1 MNRLVNILILFSA
14 VLFIVSCSESVI
26 EEPKELDYYMKFYG
40 NYYKDQLFDIKI
52 TPDEETIIAGYRDI
66 DDSRED
72 AWIIKTDVF
81 GMVEWEK
88 VFTGE
93 NNYRGY
99 GLYISNSIYYA
110 GYEKLSGNIQKGFLC
125 RYSFEG
131 NLIDS
136 ISFDIDADEVK
147 DIKFLTQSSALRF
160 IAHISKDNSDE
171 IYIYEISSENN
182 LSLISTNKLYNFLED
197 RLYFYEQPGGDLFL
211 TGTFKEVDHPE
222 NTDIM
227 VSRLVDDN
235 IVWSYSYGNEGVTE
249 KSSGIIQQND
259 SLYVGATVVNA
270 SNGNKVNLIKMDGS
284 GLNHD
289 WSEINLSGNNTS
301 YSMIV
306 NQDKEFVFTGE
317 RKIDN
322 QTSYVFMARTSLSG
336 KVILEK
342 MYGNQGF
349 SQGKFVLN
357 LDGNNKGFV
366 IAGNISTNTQNDAN
380 DIIVIKVN
388 ELGEWIY

>member
-125 RYSFEG
+125 RYY
-131 NLIDS
+131 LS
-136 ISFDIDADEVK
+136 I
-147 DIKFLTQSSALRF
+147 
-160 IAHISKDNSDE
+160 
-171 IYIYEISSENN
+171 
-182 LSLISTNKLYNFLED
+182 
-197 RLYFYEQPGGDLFL
+197 
-211 TGTFKEVDHPE
+211 
-222 NTDIM
+222 
-227 VSRLVDDN
+227 
-235 IVWSYSYGNEGVTE
+235 YG
-249 KSSGIIQQND
+249 Q
-259 SLYVGATVVNA
+259 
-270 SNGNKVNLIKMDGS
+270 
-284 GLNHD
+284 
-289 WSEINLSGNNTS
+289 
-301 YSMIV
+301 
-306 NQDKEFVFTGE
+306 
-317 RKIDN
+317 
-322 QTSYVFMARTSLSG
+322 
-336 KVILEK
+336 
-342 MYGNQGF
+342 
-349 SQGKFVLN
+349 
-357 LDGNNKGFV
+357 
-366 IAGNISTNTQNDAN
+366 
-380 DIIVIKVN
+380 
-388 ELGEWIY
+388 